1 MPADRVIDIKL
12 MLMYSLANVLGKAQ
26 GRTAQSVAH
35 CPPIAELGIGHAHV
49 LQFWKKKIQDI
60 RRPLR
65 ATSAATG

>member
-12 MLMYSLANVLGKAQ
+12 MLMYLLANVPGKAQ
-26 GRTAQSVAH
+26 GRTAQSVAY

-49 LQFWKKKIQDI
+49 RQFWKKKIQDTC
-60 RRPLR
+60 RPPR